1 MGRMKYLIFGLI
13 VGILFLCSNF
23 VFAQAST
30 KEARVILVKGDVKIQ
45 KAGKVEWVDAKVE
58 MRLSDGD
65 KIKTGKAAMLEL
77 AFDLENKNV
86 VRVYENTTAIL
97 RGKWLTQIEL
107 PQGRVRSLITKLRS
121 DSSFEIRTP
130 SVIAGAKGSGWDVTS
145 EEKRDEVKAQ
155 EDEIFVKTFDEQNN
169 LIKEIV
175 IIEGWEA
182 IIDRFQ
188 GPSELIELTDT
199 DRADWDSWKEDLS
212 ERTEIERPSEG
223 EEKSPEVGTE
233 SITEA
238 TQERTEYKDQVFEIQ
253 EDARAEDKAETV
265 ETPPPT
271 LGGGCED

>member
-30 KEARVILVKGDVKIQ
+30 KEARIILVKEDVKIQ
-45 KAGKVEWVDAKVE
+45 KAGKVEWVAAKVE

-77 AFDLENKNV
+77 AFDLENKNI

-97 RGKWLTQIEL
+97 RGRWLTQIEL
-107 PQGRVRSLITKLRS
+107 PQGRIRSLITKLRS

-130 SVIAGAKGSGWDVTS
+130 SVIAGAKGSGWDVES

-175 IIEGWEA
+175 ITEGWEA

-188 GPSELIELTDT
+188 GPSELFELTGA

-212 ERTEIERPSEG
+212 ERTEIERPPV

-238 TQERTEYKDQVFEIQ
+238 TQERTEYKDQVFETQ
-253 EDARAEDKAETV
+253 EDARAEDRAETV
-265 ETPPPT
+265 VTPPPSS
-271 LGGGCED
+271 GGVCED